1 MINAGDTH
9 ISIHRA
15 KTHCIWLVIDHFAS
29 TFVLNK
35 LSFVWFMSA
44 IQFLI
49 LKKKQ
54 KLCRLNSGYTDIVSI
69 FCYVWLIKQNMTR
82 KIYTIWLTG
91 LASLPTATIPSTR
104 FYELCSAY
112 SCVVFCF
119 LFIFFI
125 IDVHCSMRTSRIDQ
139 LKPPGV
145 YKNHVHW
152 WIRQQ
157 QKMLRYFY
165 GFQYDDWFIV
175 CSMSHFSRRHSGWY
189 RHFIYFQ
196 LNSYKMPT

>member
-15 KTHCIWLVIDHFAS
+15 KTVTVFGWSSIFSHRHLFS
-29 TFVLNK
+29 TNCQ
-35 LSFVWFMSA
+35 FVWFMSA

-152 WIRQQ
+152 WIPIK
-157 QKMLRYFY
+157 KMLRYFY